1 LIPTASQA
9 ARVAFISGNVI
20 QDRRDNPTDAHRGFY
35 NSANFDFVDRI
46 FGGNKNFLRF
56 LGRNSYYKSVKSDWV
71 LAFNNQFGWIGPFH
85 VPAGTTSANYVPL
98 PERFYGGGGSSN
110 RGFPYFQ
117 AGPRD
122 PMTGFPIG
130 GNALFFHSDELR
142 FPFLS
147 DNMSGVFFHD
157 MGNVYTDL
165 SSISF
170 RVHQNNIQDFNYM
183 VHAVGFG
190 VRYKTPVGPV
200 RVDLAYSINPP
211 TFFGLKG
218 TFQQLILGTATPAI
232 QSVSHFQ
239 FFISIGQAF

>member
-1 LIPTASQA
+1 MS
-9 ARVAFISGNVI
+9 SGSPR
-20 QDRRDNPTDAHRGFY
+20 QPHAHRGFY

-46 FGGNKNFLRF
+46 FGGNRNFLRF

-98 PERFYGGGGSSN
+98 PERFYGGGGNSN
-110 RGFPYFQ
+110 RGFPYLQ

-147 DNMSGVFFHD
+147 DNMSGVFPRHGQRLHD
-157 MGNVYTDL
+157 L
-165 SSISF
+165 SISF

-200 RVDLAYSINPP
+200 RVDLA
-211 TFFGLKG
+211 
-218 TFQQLILGTATPAI
+218 
-232 QSVSHFQ
+232 
-239 FFISIGQAF
+239 